1 MIILKYTG
9 GVIKKIVTDLSNG
22 IIGAANLD
30 SDEEIQQDYSEEENA
45 KEDATIRDKD
55 CRDVKKIFDI
65 YIQ

>member
-1 MIILKYTG
+1 M
-9 GVIKKIVTDLSNG
+9 DLSNG

-55 CRDVKKIFDI
+55 CRDVKKIF
-65 YIQ
+65 